1 MQKTNIDKPTPED
14 IAGWKEKYG
23 EDKVFEIVSENGEK
37 KCYLRKPGRKELDYA
52 SKAGEQGAFKFNE
65 SLMRQC
71 WLGGDLEM
79 IDDDDYFLDN
89 CALLGE
95 FVKRGQA
102 TLKKL

>member
-23 EDKVFEIVSENGEK
+23 AEKVFEITSDDKTKV
-37 KCYLRKPGRKELDYA
+37 CYLRKPGRLDLDYA
-52 SKAGEQGAFKFNE
+52 AKAGEQGAFKFNE
-65 SLMRQC
+65 ALMKQC
-71 WLGGDLEM
+71 WLGGDEEM
-79 IDDDDYFLDN
+79 ITDDDYFLDN
-89 CALLGE
+89 CNLLGE